1 MLEFEDSSRPNRI
14 GPEFSLQPTEVSLE
28 RERRHAEGLQ
38 KLAKLRAAR
47 LAEAAPVRKK
57 RRSHG

>member
-1 MLEFEDSSRPNRI
+1 MSDVEDSGRLNRI
-14 GPEFSLQPTEVSLE
+14 GPEISLRPTEVSLE

-47 LAEAAPVRKK
+47 LAEATPVRK
-57 RRSHG
+57 RRRHG